1 MVHNKI
7 AKSRPA
13 LVLLLLLLLIPG
25 ALAFTVSPV
34 VITPAGVINPNDE
47 VTASATVY
55 AAYGTAFPSYDDI
68 QFVTEL
74 DDAVWSYTIL
84 VNGIENVRPAD
95 RGKILTISGFELNYQ
110 NRDEVNVDVILTGRV
125 PATAPLGSDL
135 MVLRVQ
141 ELDSRSNVLQNSVVR
156 FDHLIGQPTP
166 TPTPAYGTIRVT
178 SEPAGATVFLDNA
191 IKGITPMSLE
201 AVPNGEHTV
210 LVRLDGYYDH
220 SRTVTVTGDTRDF
233 GASLEP
239 VTAPGSV
246 QTTTAGVTCQPGVT
260 ATVNEPARTGTLS
273 VTTNPPGALVYIDDE
288 MKGIT
293 PAIIPGLS
301 PGSHAIHLMMEG
313 YEDFRT
319 STEITA
325 GTTSEFVTGLSPRKQ
340 LPGFTLAGALLA
352 VGLAA
357 GLLHGRIRRE

>member
-1 MVHNKI
+1 MVHKKI
-7 AKSRPA
+7 AECRPA
-13 LVLLLLLLLIPG
+13 LAFLLLLLLIPG

-34 VITPAGVINPNDE
+34 TITPAGVINPNDE
-47 VTASATVY
+47 VTVSATVY

-74 DDAVWSYTIL
+74 DDAVWSYTII

-95 RGKILTISGFELNYQ
+95 RGKIFTISGFELNYQ
-110 NRDEVNVDVILTGRV
+110 NRDEVNVDVVLHGRV

-135 MVLRVQ
+135 MMLKVQ
-141 ELDSRSNVLQNSVVR
+141 ELDARSSVLQNSVVR

-178 SEPAGATVFLDNA
+178 SEPAGAMVFLDNA
-191 IKGITPMSLE
+191 IKGMTPVSLE

-210 LVRLDGYYDH
+210 LVRLDGYYDYSH
-220 SRTVTVTGDTRDF
+220 TVTVTGDARDF
-233 GASLEP
+233 DASLEP
-239 VTAPGSV
+239 VTAPATA
-246 QTTTAGVTCQPGVT
+246 QTTAAGVTYQPGVT
-260 ATVNEPARTGTLS
+260 ATVPRQDLTGTLS

-293 PAIIPGLS
+293 PATIPGLS
-301 PGSHAIHLMMEG
+301 PGSHAIHLILEG

-352 VGLAA
+352 LGLAA
-357 GLLHGRIRRE
+357 GVLCGRKRRV